1 MKMAQDK
8 EKPGKVVQLHS
19 LSDRTSPERD
29 SPTMGEIM
37 QQFHDLNV
45 LKAAGEILDAAMA
58 IQEAF
63 SHQLPDDKAYDV
75 LIEHAETI
83 EFFSNNLKNSIK
95 SARDT
100 AEHHR
105 LSKEDT
111 SALKM

>member
-1 MKMAQDK
+1 M
-8 EKPGKVVQLHS
+8 
-19 LSDRTSPERD
+19 
-29 SPTMGEIM
+29 
-37 QQFHDLNV
+37 
-45 LKAAGEILDAAMA
+45 LDAALV

-63 SHQLPDDKAYDV
+63 NHQSPNDRAYDV